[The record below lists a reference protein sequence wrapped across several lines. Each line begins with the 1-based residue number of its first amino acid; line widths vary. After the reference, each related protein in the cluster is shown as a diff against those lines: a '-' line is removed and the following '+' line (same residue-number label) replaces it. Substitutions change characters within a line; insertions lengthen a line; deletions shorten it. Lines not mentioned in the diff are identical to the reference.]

1 MNHGYPPRGVVPPTA
16 GPSQRLNELLDSVRA
31 EFENES
37 QRSVEYESTS
47 EFLRSNLSWTHS
59 SRYAALPTTTLPD
72 TASQSRESLAF

>member
-47 EFLRSNLSWTHS
+47 EYSDPISAGR
-59 SRYAALPTTTLPD
+59 TLCD
-72 TASQSRESLAF
+72 K